1 MCGVA
6 GILHFD
12 RNRSAQLSHVEAMT
26 KKLIHRGPDD
36 LGFHQHNNM
45 AMGFRRLSIIGLSNG
60 NQPLMSEDGSITL
73 VCNGEIFNY
82 VELKAEL
89 KAKGYKFKTD
99 VDVEVIIPLYQEYDL
114 DFVNK
119 LNGQFG
125 FALYDA
131 RREQL
136 ICARDHAGI
145 TPFFYT
151 VVDDSFIFGSEIKAI
166 LEHPAVEKKVNLQG
180 LDQIFTLPGLV
191 APNTMFE
198 GIHSLPN
205 GTKLI
210 VTDGMVLE
218 QEYWDLEYPKQ
229 NQLDYNP
236 DPEYYIRTFEELFE
250 RAITLRLR
258 SDVDVGCY
266 ISGGL
271 DSSLIAEKMKTLDP
285 ATQRHTFAID
295 FKDAAISERYYQQ
308 VMSNE
313 IGSIHHETCFDPVDI
328 VQLLEETYNT
338 AALALSRM
346 ARQNN
351 IKVVLSGEG
360 ADELFAGYVGYRFD
374 EKRSKMRPKADR
386 ESLIRQR
393 LWGDSTFVY
402 EKQYAEFEEVKLG
415 LYSQNLREQ
424 FEDFSCTNEAILDLE
439 KVENCHVVHRRS
451 YIDFKLRLVEHL
463 ISDHGD
469 RMLMANSV
477 EGRFPFL
484 DKDLMEFC
492 TQIPVDLKIR
502 SGIEKY
508 LLKQLG
514 NRVLPR
520 EIVHREKFSFVA
532 PGSDTLIKRHKEWAN
547 DLLSYNRIKRQGYF
561 DADAIERIKKQ
572 YQQEDFKLNLPFDN
586 DLLITV
592 LTFNIFLDQFG
603 LNSYH

>member
-1 MCGVA
+1 
-6 GILHFD
+6 
-12 RNRSAQLSHVEAMT
+12 
-26 KKLIHRGPDD
+26 
-36 LGFHQHNNM
+36 
-45 AMGFRRLSIIGLSNG
+45 
-60 NQPLMSEDGSITL
+60 
-73 VCNGEIFNY
+73 
-82 VELKAEL
+82 
-89 KAKGYKFKTD
+89 
-99 VDVEVIIPLYQEYDL
+99 
-114 DFVNK
+114 
-119 LNGQFG
+119 
-125 FALYDA
+125 
-131 RREQL
+131 
-136 ICARDHAGI
+136 
-145 TPFFYT
+145 
-151 VVDDSFIFGSEIKAI
+151 
-166 LEHPAVEKKVNLQG
+166 
-180 LDQIFTLPGLV
+180 
-191 APNTMFE
+191 
-198 GIHSLPN
+198 
-205 GTKLI
+205 
-210 VTDGMVLE
+210 
-218 QEYWDLEYPKQ
+218 
-229 NQLDYNP
+229 
-236 DPEYYIRTFEELFE
+236 
-250 RAITLRLR
+250 
-258 SDVDVGCY
+258 
-266 ISGGL
+266 
-271 DSSLIAEKMKTLDP
+271 
-285 ATQRHTFAID
+285 
-295 FKDAAISERYYQQ
+295 
-308 VMSNE
+308 
-313 IGSIHHETCFDPVDI
+313 
-328 VQLLEETYNT
+328 
-338 AALALSRM
+338 M